1 MLKSFQL
8 AVVISFLWGAAPAS
22 AAQSCQDWCMQNRCA
37 RGVVSQPLYISKYV
51 PACEQ
56 KRAKGR

>member
-1 MLKSFQL
+1 MLRSIKF
-8 AVVISFLWGAAPAS
+8 AVVISFLWGAVPAS
-22 AAQSCQDWCMQNRCA
+22 AAQSCQDWCMANRCGHGA
-37 RGVVSQPLYISKYV
+37 LNQIVCMGKCV